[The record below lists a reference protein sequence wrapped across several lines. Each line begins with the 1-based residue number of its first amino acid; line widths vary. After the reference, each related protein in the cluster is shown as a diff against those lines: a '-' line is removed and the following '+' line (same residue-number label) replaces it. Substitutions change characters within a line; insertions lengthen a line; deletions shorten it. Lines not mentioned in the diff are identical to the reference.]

1 MKQTYLIF
9 MSQAEIYNCLV
20 LTPSQFLTHEIP
32 FLTSSRSKLPKYQSQ
47 SRRTLQKIAKLLQK
61 LKNARYLIGQ
71 YRVFGFF
78 FVILLFH
85 QRKNK
90 KVTLKKFE

>member
-71 YRVFGFF
+71 YRVLGF
-78 FVILLFH
+78 LFC
-85 QRKNK
+85 NLMIPSK
-90 KVTLKKFE
+90 KK